1 MKRLLWV
8 LGLVTLF
15 VSSVLGQDSTGIST
29 TVLAKSTSSW
39 DGTLLPPYPTKD
51 PEITILKI
59 ALAPGVALP
68 MHQHPVINAGV
79 LLSGELT
86 VTTED
91 KKTIRLKAGDALIE
105 VVKKWHSGKN
115 TGKEP
120 AVIVVFYAGSQNSA
134 ITIRK

>member
-1 MKRLLWV
+1 
-8 LGLVTLF
+8 
-15 VSSVLGQDSTGIST
+15 
-29 TVLAKSTSSW
+29 
-39 DGTLLPPYPTKD
+39 
-51 PEITILKI
+51 
-59 ALAPGVALP
+59 

-79 LLSGELT
+79 LISGELT

-91 KKTIRLKAGDALIE
+91 NRMIRLKAGDALIE

-115 TGKEP
+115 TGKDP